1 MTGQTLIFADLHLGR
16 DPGGDP
22 TRLADLLT
30 CVTEHATPTTEVVPL
45 ETVVFLGDTF
55 DAFVDTPGRV
65 PPAFPAWADVVH
77 QIRDMGAA
85 VRFFS
90 GNHDR
95 WHLRTGARDASTG
108 GTIAKLIGSA
118 PHRGPHLS
126 TLHGFRCF
134 MSHGDEYDAL
144 SPAAHLL
151 KNLSGTRLAYATYR
165 TALPFGG
172 AQWLAQ
178 SVSSRLASFDPQPR
192 TVGALR
198 ATAER
203 ILARDDADIVIF
215 GHSHQAECTRMGDN
229 GSDAGDSSAGGW
241 YVNTGDWHRNR
252 SCVRISSGGPE
263 LLQFR
268 QPER

>member
-1 MTGQTLIFADLHLGR
+1 MNPQPPDSVQAQSLIFADLHLGR
-16 DPGGDP
+16 DPAGDP
-22 TRLADLLT
+22 ARLADLLD
-30 CVTEHATPTTEVVPL
+30 CVSAHASHAVL
-45 ETVVFLGDTF
+45 ETVIFLGDTF
-55 DAFVDTPGRV
+55 DAFIDAPGRV
-65 PPAFPAWADVVH
+65 PPAFPAWADVTH
-77 QIRDMGAA
+77 RIREMGAA

-95 WHLRTGARDASTG
+95 WHLSAAAG
-108 GTIAKLIGSA
+108 GTIASLIGSV

-144 SPAAHLL
+144 SPAAHLM
-151 KNLSGTRLAYATYR
+151 KKMSDTRLAYAAYR

-178 SVSSRLASFDPQPR
+178 SVSSRLASFDPQAR

-203 ILARDDADIVIF
+203 ILARDDADIVVF
-215 GHSHQAECTRMGDN
+215 GHAHHSECTRMGD
-229 GSDAGDSSAGGW
+229 GW
-241 YVNTGDWHRNR
+241 YVNTGDWHHGR
-252 SCVRISSGGPE
+252 SYVVITPEGPE
-263 LLQFR
+263 LRQFR
-268 QPER
+268 RTADIE